1 MKSARIN
8 VYLKRDHERR
18 LIEFAAAKRISRS
31 AVVAA
36 ALFAYLSPDG
46 GARREAATAKRIE
59 KLTQQFDRLER
70 DQAILIETLALFIR
84 HYFIVA
90 PSIHETHQ
98 EAAKAQGKLRFE
110 QFIEQL
116 ARILQRG
123 ESLVREVFEEIA
135 PVNSADKSDA
145 EGRPHSQ
152 RGTLS

>member
-1 MKSARIN
+1 MKRARIN
-8 VYLKRDHERR
+8 VYLERDHERR
-18 LIEFAAAKRISRS
+18 LIEFAAAKRTSRS

-36 ALFAYLSPDG
+36 ALFAHLSPDG

-84 HYFIVA
+84 HYFIAA
-90 PSIHETHQ
+90 PSVPEPHQ
-98 EAAKAQGKLRFE
+98 EAAKAQGKLRFA

-123 ESLVREVFEEIA
+123 ESLVREVFDEIA
-135 PVNSADKSDA
+135 PVNGGDNSSAEARLHSKS
-145 EGRPHSQ
+145 EM
-152 RGTLS
+152 LS